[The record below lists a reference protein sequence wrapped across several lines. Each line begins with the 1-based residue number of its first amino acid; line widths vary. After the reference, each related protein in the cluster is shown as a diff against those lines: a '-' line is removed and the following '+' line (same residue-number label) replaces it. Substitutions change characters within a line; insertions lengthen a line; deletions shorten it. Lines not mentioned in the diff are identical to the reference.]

1 MLHKTD
7 KGSNDVLFR
16 YSETDRKGNDQNR
29 LSLHILQIDNAL
41 AVDSVR
47 SCHSDDCQDNGP
59 PSWIIIE
66 IRYEV

>member
-29 LSLHILQIDNAL
+29 LSFHVLEIVDAI
-41 AVDSVR
+41 AVD
-47 SCHSDDCQDNGP
+47 SDDCQDNGP

-66 IRYEV
+66 IRYEVEVTIL